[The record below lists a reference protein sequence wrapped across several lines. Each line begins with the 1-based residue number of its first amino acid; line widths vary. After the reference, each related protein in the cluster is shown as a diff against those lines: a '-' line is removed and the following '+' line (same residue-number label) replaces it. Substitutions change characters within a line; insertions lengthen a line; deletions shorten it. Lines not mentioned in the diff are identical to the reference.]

1 MLKVVSTEELCE
13 AVHEVANG
21 WAGPLAMFFLV
32 TLFFPCVDVAQML
45 CL

>member
-21 WAGPLAMFFLV
+21 WKQQALWQCFSW
-32 TLFFPCVDVAQML
+32 
-45 CL
+45 